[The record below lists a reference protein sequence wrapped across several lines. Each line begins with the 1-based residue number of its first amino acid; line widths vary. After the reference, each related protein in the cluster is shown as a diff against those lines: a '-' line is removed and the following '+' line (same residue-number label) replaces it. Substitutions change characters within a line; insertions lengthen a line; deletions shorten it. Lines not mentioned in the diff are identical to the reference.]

1 MRKIPVTMRLA
12 SVVGVAGLT
21 CVAGCG
27 SSGTGSGQAS
37 PSTRPP
43 SASKSASSGRTGAEA
58 LAGVLDSPPGTAPKV
73 TFKATGLFTATGVV
87 TLKRCGLSNHYRC
100 IADPDLTFGSDVLH
114 VKYGKSS
121 FTELQVGSNCS
132 GSYANRMPYTITG
145 GTGRYAGAS
154 GHGNAEIEFVAT
166 FSKVNGQCDFAGS
179 AKPVTGSARL
189 AYGASGPVTLTP
201 SSSATASPGA

>member
-1 MRKIPVTMRLA
+1 MRLA
-12 SVVGVAGLT
+12 SVLGVAGLT

-27 SSGTGSGQAS
+27 SSGTGSGRAS
-37 PSTRPP
+37 PSSPSSS
-43 SASKSASSGRTGAEA
+43 SASASPGHTGAEA

-100 IADPDLTFGSDVLH
+100 IADPDLAFGSDVLH
-114 VKYGKSS
+114 VRYGKSS
-121 FTELQVGSNCS
+121 FTELQVGSDCN

-154 GHGNAEIEFVAT
+154 GHGTAEIEFVGT
-166 FSKVNGQCDFAGS
+166 FSKVNGACDFAGA
-179 AKPVTGSARL
+179 AKPVTGSAKL
-189 AYGASGPVTLTP
+189 AYGASGPMTLIP
-201 SSSATASPGA
+201 SSAAPPSPATASPAA